1 MHFLTVEARDNL
13 GKGNRNIVQIVLFI
27 EDVNDNAPL
36 FLESKYEANL
46 YENKMNFENML
57 QVRAKDLDL
66 NNEITYE
73 IIDNTEF
80 AQNFSIDPDTGI
92 IMPAYPMDFESIEID
107 EMQPSGAIRPIHLKV
122 LARDDGVPSLMS
134 NVSVTVYLHDIN
146 DNAPQFERDFYAVS
160 ILENTDGGS
169 SVLRVCHAEQKSVF
183 FFLNFVYIFL
193 FVLTKVLAYD
203 EDGSAP
209 NNQIVYR
216 IQKGATDKFVI
227 TSTTGVISVAQGA
240 NLDPDLNVPQ
250 KHVYSLYVI
259 ALDAG
264 IGDQQLMATTLVNI
278 TIIDVNN
285 KLPTLSDPGIVHIK
299 ENAPTGSFVY
309 KIHADDLDESA
320 VLEYTFNVNSSEA
333 KNEDGLQV
341 PLTEYDY
348 MELFEIDKKNGF
360 MVVARNIDREKVEQI
375 KLGIIVEDV
384 ASETNRQQS
393 FGKRPP
399 L

>member
-1 MHFLTVEARDNL
+1 M
-13 GKGNRNIVQIVLFI
+13 
-27 EDVNDNAPL
+27 
-36 FLESKYEANL
+36 
-46 YENKMNFENML
+46 
-57 QVRAKDLDL
+57 
-66 NNEITYE
+66 
-73 IIDNTEF
+73 
-80 AQNFSIDPDTGI
+80 
-92 IMPAYPMDFESIEID
+92 
-107 EMQPSGAIRPIHLKV
+107 
-122 LARDDGVPSLMS
+122 
-134 NVSVTVYLHDIN
+134 
-146 DNAPQFERDFYAVS
+146 
-160 ILENTDGGS
+160 
-169 SVLRVCHAEQKSVF
+169 
-183 FFLNFVYIFL
+183 
-193 FVLTKVLAYD
+193 
-203 EDGSAP
+203 
-209 NNQIVYR
+209 
-216 IQKGATDKFVI
+216 
-227 TSTTGVISVAQGA
+227 ISVAQGA
-240 NLDPDLNVPQ
+240 NLDPDLNVPK

-285 KLPTLSDPGIVHIK
+285 KLPTLSDPGIVRIK

-341 PLTEYDY
+341 PLTEYNY

-393 FGKRPP
+393 FGKGTTTIDVH
-399 L
+399 